1 MSRVLLW
8 FVLLTAV
15 WLMALGQ
22 VSVGDLLI
30 GLILSATLLWMF
42 RVVRS
47 NGPSDDMGR
56 RVLWFGP
63 FAVAALRKIVIATWD
78 VSAIVLDRR
87 AASPGY
93 VEVVVGVRTTNGI
106 IVTTWLTTLIPG
118 SAMVEIDEERGVM
131 IFHVLDAADP
141 DAFRSSLD
149 RFYERYQRH
158 VFP

>member
-1 MSRVLLW
+1 
-8 FVLLTAV
+8 
-15 WLMALGQ
+15 
-22 VSVGDLLI
+22 
-30 GLILSATLLWMF
+30 
-42 RVVRS
+42 
-47 NGPSDDMGR
+47 
-56 RVLWFGP
+56 
-63 FAVAALRKIVIATWD
+63 
-78 VSAIVLDRR
+78 
-87 AASPGY
+87 
-93 VEVVVGVRTTNGI
+93 VGVRTTNGI